1 MIKCVVVSFNFQLG
15 KTYSRLTDRFLDTPV
30 GDYLDYVN

>member
-15 KTYSRLTDRFLDTPV
+15 KAYSRLADRFLDMHV